1 MAPRPPRPDFGPY
14 AGTTYHGRPAL
25 KPSPFDWK
33 VSAYVFIGG
42 LAGSAQILAALAD
55 LGLGRRGAGMV
66 RTGRYLGVAG
76 SALGALFLVMDL
88 KTPQRWYNM
97 LRILRTTSPMSFG
110 SYLLT
115 AFGGFSGL
123 AALAQ
128 FLADTGLAKR
138 KAALRFARLAG
149 APAALTGA
157 GMSVYTAALL
167 SATSTPLWSAAPRLL
182 AVRFGSSAMA
192 AAASALS
199 LAERAAGRRDV
210 AARLDRVALAAGA
223 LEAWA
228 VWACDRAFEERGV
241 HGVLGEGP
249 WRQMRRSSELAVRLS
264 TLTHALNVFG
274 GRDLPSV
281 IASLGLLLGSAL
293 DRHLIMDAGNHSAG
307 RPEDYFLLAQP
318 PRDGAREM
326 RPLPSGGE
334 RPIRE
339 AAVSAARRKE
349 DTIAIGPE

>member
-1 MAPRPPRPDFGPY
+1 MGPRPPRPDFGPY
-14 AGTTYHGRPAL
+14 AGTTYHDRPAL
-25 KPSPFDWK
+25 KPSHFDWK
-33 VSAYVFIGG
+33 VSAYIFIGG
-42 LAGSAQILAALAD
+42 VAGSAQILAALAD
-55 LGLGRRGAGMV
+55 LRIGRRAATSV
-66 RTGRYLGVAG
+66 RTGRYLAAAG

-97 LRILRTTSPMSFG
+97 LRILRVTSPMSFG

-128 FLADTGLAKR
+128 FLADTGVAKR
-138 KAALRFARLAG
+138 EAALRFARLAG

-210 AARLDRVALAAGA
+210 AVRLDRIALAAGA

-228 VWACDRAFEERGV
+228 ARACDRAFEERGV
-241 HGVLGEGP
+241 RGVLDEGP

-264 TLTHALNVFG
+264 TLTHALNLFG
-274 GRDLPSV
+274 DRDLPSA
-281 IASLGLLLGSAL
+281 IASLGLLLGGAV
-293 DRHLIMDAGNHSAG
+293 DRHLILDAGNRSAE
-307 RPEDYFLLAQP
+307 RPEDYFRMAQP
-318 PRDGAREM
+318 I
-326 RPLPSGGE
+326 GE
-334 RPIRE
+334 
-339 AAVSAARRKE
+339 S
-349 DTIAIGPE
+349 TGPE